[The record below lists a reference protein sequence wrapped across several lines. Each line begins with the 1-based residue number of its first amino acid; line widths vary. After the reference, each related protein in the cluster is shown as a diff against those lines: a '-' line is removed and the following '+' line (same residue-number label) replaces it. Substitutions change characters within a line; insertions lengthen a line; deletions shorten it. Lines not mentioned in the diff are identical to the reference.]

1 MDVLCVIGRQLSLQQ
16 EQEQNPKL
24 SMDAKS
30 PIKTRLK
37 SNGTKIIGKSSA
49 QKNMHPEV
57 ADIVKIILTMRPV
70 LLNRHNNI
78 SDFTYHLTSVP

>member
-16 EQEQNPKL
+16 EQAQNPKL
-24 SMDAKS
+24 SIDAKS
-30 PIKTRLK
+30 PIKTGLK

-57 ADIVKIILTMRPV
+57 ADIVKIMLTVRAA
-70 LLNRHNNI
+70 LLNRHNYKAK
-78 SDFTYHLTSVP
+78 SF

>member
-1 MDVLCVIGRQLSLQQ
+1 
-16 EQEQNPKL
+16 
-24 SMDAKS
+24 MDAKR

-57 ADIVKIILTMRPV
+57 ADIVKIILTMRAV
-70 LLNRHNNI
+70 LLIRHNNKRHLNCLTVMYLI
-78 SDFTYHLTSVP
+78 LFSFWSDNILSRLKKCD

>member
-1 MDVLCVIGRQLSLQQ
+1 
-16 EQEQNPKL
+16 
-24 SMDAKS
+24 MDAKS

-57 ADIVKIILTMRPV
+57 ADIVRIILTIRPV
-70 LLNRHNNI
+70 FLNRHKNKCHLFDSFFLFDLIII
-78 SDFTYHLTSVP
+78 SVIFDAQYYKNVIEMVF